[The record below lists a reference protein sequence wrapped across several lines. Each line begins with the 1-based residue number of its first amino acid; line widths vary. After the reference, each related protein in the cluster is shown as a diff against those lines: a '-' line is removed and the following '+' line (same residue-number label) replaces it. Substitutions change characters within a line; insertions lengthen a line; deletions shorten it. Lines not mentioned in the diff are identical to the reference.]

1 MDSASEAILAL
12 KPVTFHYKT
21 GKTGTPQFGLI
32 VEEVAE
38 INPDLLGVRRE
49 RRDLHRP
56 LRSGERDA
64 IKRVSQRTPQGAGA
78 GSDITQVKQE
88 FQSKLAEQ
96 QKQIKALTAGLQK
109 VNAQLEV
116 SKPAPQMVLSNQ

>member
-1 MDSASEAILAL
+1 VCDENGEIYTVRYEAVNAMLLDEFL
-12 KPVTFHYKT
+12 K
-21 GKTGTPQFGLI
+21 
-32 VEEVAE
+32 E
-38 INPDLLGVRRE
+38 I
-49 RRDLHRP
+49 
-56 LRSGERDA
+56 
-64 IKRVSQRTPQGAGA
+64 PQGAGA

-109 VNAQLEV
+109 VNGQLEV